1 MSQLEQ
7 KVPLDQLVN
16 SGESQTEAIEIAPR
30 IFMSRDISN
39 VYLVKT
45 GAGDVLI
52 NAGSSRAAD
61 RHQRLFASAGAGVQ
75 SLVIISQSPGDHY
88 GGLAKLKQP
97 QSKLVVQAR
106 YPDGVAYRRMLS
118 DFDVPRTNRLWHL
131 VVGKRMDRSGRT
143 PPEFSP
149 DILVEDRLTLREGDR
164 KFELL
169 AVPGGETLDS
179 LAVWLPEERIVFTG
193 NMLGPAWLNIPNL
206 NTVRGDKPRSALEF
220 IRSVDRIRSLRP
232 ELLVTGHGD
241 PIEGEAQIEEGLG
254 RIRDAVQSTLDQ
266 TIAGMNAGKDI
277 HTLMREVRVPDEL
290 EIAEWHGKTAWNVK
304 AIWHE
309 YAGWFHY
316 DSTTSLYDVPPGA
329 VAGDLVR
336 LAGAEA
342 LADAARDHV
351 EAGRPLEALHLL
363 DILLAAEPA
372 SESGRVVK
380 RKALNALLKRS
391 DNLNFSEAMWLRSE
405 IAALDSSD

>member
-1 MSQLEQ
+1 
-7 KVPLDQLVN
+7 
-16 SGESQTEAIEIAPR
+16 
-30 IFMSRDISN
+30 
-39 VYLVKT
+39 
-45 GAGDVLI
+45 
-52 NAGSSRAAD
+52 
-61 RHQRLFASAGAGVQ
+61 
-75 SLVIISQSPGDHY
+75 
-88 GGLAKLKQP
+88 
-97 QSKLVVQAR
+97 
-106 YPDGVAYRRMLS
+106 MLS
-118 DFDVPRTNRLWHL
+118 DFYVPRTNRLWHL
-131 VVGKRMDRSGRT
+131 VVGKRMDRSGRP